1 MKYFTIK
8 ELTKSATAEA
18 NRIDNTPSNQEIDNL
33 TKLVDNI
40 LDPLREAYG
49 KPIRVNS
56 GYRCKELNSKV
67 GGASNS
73 QHLTGQAADISS
85 YRNTKAENEVL
96 FNLVRKLN
104 LPFDQLI
111 NEKDFSWIHVSY
123 SDRNRRQVLWQ

>member
-8 ELTKSATAEA
+8 ELTKSAKAQA
-18 NRIDNTPSNQEIDNL
+18 NGIDNTPSTEEINNL
-33 TKLVDNI
+33 TQLVDKV
-40 LDPLREAYG
+40 LDPLREMYG

-56 GYRCKELNSKV
+56 GYRCKKLNSLV
-67 GGASNS
+67 GGVSSS

-85 YRNTKAENEVL
+85 YRNTKAENEIL
-96 FNLVRKLN
+96 FNLIKK

-123 SDRNRRQVLWQ
+123 SDRNRREILWQ

>member
-8 ELTKSATAEA
+8 ELTKSAKAQA
-18 NRIDNTPSNQEIDNL
+18 NGIDNTPGKEEINNL
-33 TKLVDNI
+33 TQLVDKV
-40 LDPLREAYG
+40 LDPLREMYG

-56 GYRCKELNSKV
+56 GYRCKKLNSLV
-67 GGASNS
+67 GGVSSS

-85 YRNTKAENEVL
+85 YRNTKAENEIL
-96 FNLVRKLN
+96 FNLIKK

-123 SDRNRRQVLWQ
+123 SDRNRREILWQ